1 MTSTPKKNTQT
12 NSKKISQKVSDSAA
26 QSYTSPVYSY
36 TLYSIKLQ
44 ASMKK
49 FLKLFNQPCSIFALE
64 LSSVSQMMFFTLN
77 GDTNLSTPSSSH
89 FHSYLAIL
97 VINTSIYLIFAFI
110 ILESKKSLSGIFLKF
125 IWS

>member
-1 MTSTPKKNTQT
+1 
-12 NSKKISQKVSDSAA
+12 
-26 QSYTSPVYSY
+26 
-36 TLYSIKLQ
+36 
-44 ASMKK
+44 MKK